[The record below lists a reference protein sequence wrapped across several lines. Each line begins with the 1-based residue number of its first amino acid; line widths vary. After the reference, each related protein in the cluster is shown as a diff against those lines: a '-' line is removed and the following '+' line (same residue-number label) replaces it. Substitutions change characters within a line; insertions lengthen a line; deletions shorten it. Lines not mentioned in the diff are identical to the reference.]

1 MNGNG
6 NGNGAQSTLLCE
18 RCETARMVNDLT
30 MRHFSTER
38 ESTNLVA
45 EFREMREHVT
55 SHLTTL
61 SDEVCRLTSIVKELS
76 DQWKKHALP

>member
-6 NGNGAQSTLLCE
+6 DGAQATRLCE
-18 RCETARMVNDLT
+18 RCETARRVQDLT
-30 MRHFSTER
+30 MRHFATER

-45 EFREMREHVT
+45 EFREMRESVT
-55 SHLTTL
+55 GHLTML